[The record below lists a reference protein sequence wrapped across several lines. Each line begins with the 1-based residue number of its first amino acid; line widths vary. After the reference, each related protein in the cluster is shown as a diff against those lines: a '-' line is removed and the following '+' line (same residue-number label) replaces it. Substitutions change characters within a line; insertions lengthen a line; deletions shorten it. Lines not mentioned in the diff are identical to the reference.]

1 MSAGAKAAGAAAV
14 ASARGFAGGLWRAL
28 LPLRRAAAHVSP
40 LGGLIVATMVGAL
53 LAGRRYGWDEL
64 VVLGCALAGVLV
76 FAVLL
81 TFGRSTYAVDL
92 DLADH
97 RVVVGQRALGRIA
110 VTNVGRGRLLPAQI
124 ELPVGAGSANFDLP
138 SMAAGAVHEEVFAV
152 PTARRAIVTVGPVL
166 SVRGDALGLVRRQV
180 RWTNPEQ
187 LYIHPLTVSLA
198 SARTGVM
205 RDLEGEATR
214 VLSENDMS
222 FHALREYVPGDD
234 RRNIHWRTSA
244 RIGQLMVRQ
253 FEDTR
258 RTHTAL
264 ALADRAEDYRDE
276 DEFEF
281 AVSIYAS
288 LGVQVIR
295 DGLEV
300 TAMCGPRVLRSQ
312 TPPRLLDDCAGLEIA
327 APGTGDGQ
335 TLAQHV
341 ARQVPHASMALIVTG
356 GAAGPQ
362 DLRASAIHIPAGVR
376 TIFLACS
383 PGAELGLQTSGMLS
397 TATIGRGQDLPRLV
411 SRLVTG

>member
-1 MSAGAKAAGAAAV
+1 MTSGVKAVGAAAV
-14 ASARGFAGGLWRAL
+14 DAGRKGARSTWRAL
-28 LPLRRAAAHVSP
+28 APARRAAAHISP
-40 LGGLIVATMVGAL
+40 LGWLTLLTAVVAL
-53 LAGRRYGWDEL
+53 LVGRRYGWDEL
-64 VVLGCALAGVLV
+64 VVAGCALA
-76 FAVLL
+76 AVLALAVIL
-81 TFGRSTYAVDL
+81 TIGRSTYAVEL

-138 SMAAGAVHEEVFAV
+138 SMAVDAVHEEVFAV

-180 RWTNPEQ
+180 RWTDPEQ
-187 LYIHPLTVSLA
+187 LFIHPLTVSLA

-264 ALADRAEDYRDE
+264 AIANRTEDYRDDE
-276 DEFEF
+276 EFEF

-300 TAMCGPRVLRSQ
+300 TAMAGAHVLRSQ
-312 TPPRLLDDCAGLEIA
+312 TPPRLLDECAGLEVL
-327 APGTGDGQ
+327 APGAGDGQ
-335 TLAQHV
+335 ALAQHV
-341 ARQVPHASMALIVTG
+341 ARKVPHASMAILVTG
-356 GAAGPQ
+356 GAVGSR
-362 DLRASAIHIPAGVR
+362 DLRASALHIPAGVR
-376 TIFLACS
+376 TIFISCS
-383 PGAELGLQTSGMLS
+383 PGVELGLRTSGMLS